1 MNTLTDKKRLL
12 FDILLAVSIL
22 ALAAILY
29 LVIELSR
36 EPGAYVDVYT
46 NGELVATYPL
56 DTDGEYSLNGG
67 TNIIK
72 IKDGKVLM
80 LDADCPDRL
89 CVRWGEI
96 SEGGECIT
104 CLPNRVVVEIRGEG
118 ILVSQ

>member
-104 CLPNRVVVEIRGEG
+104 CLPNRVVV
-118 ILVSQ
+118 